1 MGKWK
6 NVRIGEFLTERQG
19 RYKPD
24 DNAIVTYK
32 RLDKIDFS
40 GTIHISEKP
49 SKTDM
54 IIVQPGDLVISGT
67 NVAKGAIAVYQGV
80 EPVTATI
87 HYSSYI
93 FDDSVVDLE
102 YFKYFVKS
110 PAFIETL
117 KKQAKGGIKTEI
129 KSKVFL
135 PLEISLPDLP
145 TQKQIV
151 KRISVNLKRVNE
163 LAKEIETQKGYA
175 KQLRRNILQD
185 AIEGKLTADWRK
197 EHPVQKGNPDYDAEA
212 LFELIQKERKVD
224 KKRKALLPILDA
236 EKPFELPTGWK
247 WVRLGA
253 VCNSITDGDHLPPP
267 KQPSGIPFVVISDI
281 SSGKIH
287 FRNKRFV
294 SRDYFNKLPREKI
307 PETGD
312 ILYTVT
318 GSYGIPVPVNDF
330 QFCVQRHIGIIK
342 PVHLIKDFL
351 FFSLMS
357 PICKKQ
363 ADDVAWGVAVK
374 TIPIKELR
382 NFMIP
387 LPPLAEQKEIVR
399 LIENMLLKVEQLEQQ
414 IVQREEYT
422 NQLMQTILKR
432 AFEDNVK

>member
-1 MGKWK
+1 MGEWK
-6 NVRIGEFLTERQG
+6 KVRIGKIFHLEKGCLQSSKCIQGKYDFITAAKDWKTHNTYTHDCEAIVYAVAASGSLGQAHYIDGKFIASDLCLILTEKDKTKYPINFLFYQIVFESLRDEVVSKTKTG
-19 RYKPD
+19 TSKE
-24 DNAIVTYK
+24 AISQKNFSAYEIPYFS
-32 RLDKIDFS
+32 IDFQNANYQRL
-40 GTIHISEKP
+40 INAK
-49 SKTDM
+49 K
-54 IIVQPGDLVISGT
+54 II
-67 NVAKGAIAVYQGV
+67 A
-80 EPVTATI
+80 
-87 HYSSYI
+87 
-93 FDDSVVDLE
+93 
-102 YFKYFVKS
+102 
-110 PAFIETL
+110 
-117 KKQAKGGIKTEI
+117 EI
-129 KSKVFL
+129 
-135 PLEISLPDLP
+135 
-145 TQKQIV
+145 
-151 KRISVNLKRVNE
+151 N
-163 LAKEIETQKGYA
+163 KEIEAQKLYVR
-175 KQLRRNILQD
+175 QLRRNILQD
-185 AIEGKLTADWRK
+185 AIEGKLTTDWRK
-197 EHPVQKGNPDYDAEA
+197 EHPVRKGNPDYDAEA

-224 KKRKALLPILDA
+224 KKRKTLPPILDA

-247 WVRLGA
+247 WVRLGEI
-253 VCNSITDGDHLPPP
+253 CNSITDGDHLPPP

-307 PETGD
+307 PKTGD

-318 GSYGIPVPVNDF
+318 GSYGIPVSVNDF

-363 ADDVAWGVAVK
+363 ADGVAWGVAVK

-414 IVQREEYT
+414 IVQREEYI
-422 NQLMQTILKR
+422 NQLMRSILQE
-432 AFEDNVK
+432 AFEER